1 MQLCTYNSAYITH
14 VSVFQIWQTDL
25 EQIRSRINNN
35 LIAGRFGPIG
45 LCQLRTRVL
54 YCNQVV
60 INSATYLLKISSP
73 HQQRSNEPLRHYCFR
88 FVGTLRDV
96 GSSS

>member
-25 EQIRSRINNN
+25 EQIRNRINNN

-60 INSATYLLKISSP
+60 INSATYGCHSNGVYLLK
-73 HQQRSNEPLRHYCFR
+73 
-88 FVGTLRDV
+88 TLSAV
-96 GSSS
+96 TC